1 MDLLHYFTGYDPH
14 FTFFNSAS
22 VWKMVASK
30 RAAAD
35 PTRSSNE
42 NKRTCSGEGGTTE
55 SLVSGVLVLRTYTHA
70 DSAIVW

>member
-1 MDLLHYFTGYDPH
+1 
-14 FTFFNSAS
+14 
-22 VWKMVASK
+22 MVASK

-55 SLVSGVLVLRTYTHA
+55 SLVSGLLILPTYTHA